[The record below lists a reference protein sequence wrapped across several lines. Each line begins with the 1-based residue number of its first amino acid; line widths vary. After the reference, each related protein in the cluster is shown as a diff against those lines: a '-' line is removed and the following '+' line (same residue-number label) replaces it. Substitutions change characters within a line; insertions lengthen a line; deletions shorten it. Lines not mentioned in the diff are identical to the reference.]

1 MIVLLWVGCLPL
13 FLSVGSVLKQERM
26 WSSVQQAWGS
36 VFPLACVLWLLM
48 YFSLCSVFRP
58 PMGDDDNDKNSLS
71 EHLLRGSRSQ
81 FQVLFVYF
89 LIFRFDT
96 TQ

>member
-1 MIVLLWVGCLPL
+1 MIVLFRWAVSFVSFCRICPQAGEDVV
-13 FLSVGSVLKQERM
+13 FS
-26 WSSVQQAWGS
+26 QQAWGS
-36 VFPLACVLWLLM
+36 VFPLACVLWLLT
-48 YFSLCSVFRP
+48 YFSLCSVCRP

-89 LIFRFDT
+89 LIFRFDR